1 MRQVVVKLVMFIG
14 ACVGEGH
21 GGTAHLGR
29 HGVDVVASIGGG
41 TLGRLRLPHMPRHH
55 VWNGGI

>member
-1 MRQVVVKLVMFIG
+1 MFIG
-14 ACVGEGH
+14 AGVGEGH
-21 GGTAHLGR
+21 GGTSHLGR